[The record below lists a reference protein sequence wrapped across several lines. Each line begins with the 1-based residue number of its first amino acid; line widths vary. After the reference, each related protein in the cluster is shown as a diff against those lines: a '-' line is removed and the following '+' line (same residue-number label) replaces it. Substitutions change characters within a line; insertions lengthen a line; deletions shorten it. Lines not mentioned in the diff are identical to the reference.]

1 MGMRTDLDRW
11 SWPAPAGRGF
21 DSWREAFWRPWDL
34 WRAFDG
40 EPDWGLNRRPSV
52 DVTDTGDRVI
62 VEAEMPG
69 VEAKDIQL
77 DVYEDRVVIR
87 SETRRET
94 RNEGDGY
101 YLMERR
107 FGRFHRVVPLPDR
120 VDPERAQARCR
131 NGVLRVEIPK
141 LQEQGRGRRV
151 PVSEA

>member
-11 SWPAPAGRGF
+11 SWPAPAGRGLS
-21 DSWREAFWRPWDL
+21 SWREMFWRPWDF

-40 EPDWGLNRRPSV
+40 EADWAFGQRPSV
-52 DVTDTGDRVI
+52 DVTDAGDKVV

-69 VEAKDIQL
+69 VEPEDIQL

-107 FGRFHRVVPLPDR
+107 FGRFHRVVPLPER
-120 VDPERAQARCR
+120 VNPEGAQARCR

-141 LQEQGRGRRV
+141 LQDQGRGRRV
-151 PVSEA
+151 PVTGA

>member
-11 SWPAPAGRGF
+11 SWPAGRGF
-21 DSWREAFWRPWDL
+21 NAWRELFWRPWDL

-40 EPDWGLNRRPSV
+40 EADWGLGQRPSV
-52 DVTDTGDRVI
+52 DVTDAGDRVI
-62 VEAEMPG
+62 IEAELPG
-69 VEAKDIQL
+69 VEPEDIQL

-120 VDPERAQARCR
+120 VNPEGAQARCR

-141 LQEQGRGRRV
+141 LQSQGRGRRV
-151 PVSEA
+151 PVAKA